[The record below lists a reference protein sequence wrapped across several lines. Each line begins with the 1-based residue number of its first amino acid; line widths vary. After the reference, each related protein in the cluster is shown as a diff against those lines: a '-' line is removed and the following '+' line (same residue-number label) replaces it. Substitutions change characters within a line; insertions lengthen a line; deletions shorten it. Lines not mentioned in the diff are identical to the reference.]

1 MGSRRWWSASVGSRL
16 SPAAGRDATSARK
29 ARRIV
34 STPQTGE
41 KQTGE
46 KLPGPTVTR
55 RASYRTRMLVWAG
68 VDCLRLE
75 AARVV
80 LGERGLRATGSVVNA
95 PQEGVEAYSASYSL
109 ATDEDGVA
117 QRLTVRTAWAQ
128 GEQHVTVTRSEESVW
143 LVDHGQGAARTH
155 FGGALDIDLAL
166 SPLFNALPI
175 RRLGLHRDAA
185 QHDLPVVFVAL
196 PSLEVCQVA
205 QTYRT
210 VSLGEPLAVCTSSDS
225 WEAEL
230 TLDTDGLVLEYPG
243 LARRV

>member
-1 MGSRRWWSASVGSRL
+1 
-16 SPAAGRDATSARK
+16 
-29 ARRIV
+29 V
-34 STPQTGE
+34 STPQTDE
-41 KQTGE
+41 KQTGQ
-46 KLPGPTVTR
+46 TVTR
-55 RASYRTRMLVWAG
+55 RSAHQTRMLSWAG
-68 VDCLRLE
+68 MDCLRLE

-80 LGERGLRATGSVVNA
+80 LSEVGLRATGSLVNA
-95 PQEGVEAYSASYSL
+95 QQAQQEGVEAYSASYSL
-109 ATDEDGVA
+109 ATDEAGVV

-128 GEQHVTVTRSEESVW
+128 GEQYVTVTRSEEGVW

-155 FGGALDIDLAL
+155 FGGALDIDLEF

-185 QHDLPVVFVAL
+185 RHDLPVVFVAL
-196 PSLEVCQVA
+196 PSLEVRQVS

-210 VSLGEPLAVCTSSDS
+210 VSLGKPTVVSISSDS

-230 TLDTDGLVLEYPG
+230 TVDADGLVLEYPG